1 MPEQSTSQPQ
11 PALSVQPTP
20 VPSNTPVAVPLLLV
34 ASLLLFA
41 AHCYRAGHIG
51 LAACSVVWSAAV
63 QLRSAWMR
71 PVYFFAL
78 LGIAAEWFAT
88 CNEFMQIRM
97 FTGEPWLRL
106 VLILCAV
113 AALTLGTALLI
124 GLGPG
129 KTWFGKREKHANR
142 QCMAF
147 ALVLLC
153 MLPVCL
159 KIPHMLLA
167 ERLVPGTGPLQT
179 LLAAL
184 WAALVC
190 GWLSNRAL
198 THKSRLLVWRL
209 FSAVFFGQFAL
220 ACLGFDLFAM
230 TGTLHI
236 PVPGVVVAG
245 AVYRGE
251 PGFMLLLFAATIL
264 LLGPAWCSHLCYF
277 GSWDAAAADARAFGH
292 SARKRRQAPRKGQKS
307 LLLHPVYFRLGM
319 LGLATGCA
327 LALKLSGAPL
337 SLAMGCAIL
346 LGLLLLP
353 CALFW
358 SRRYGQACYCT
369 LLCPLGL
376 VACLAG
382 RLAPW
387 RVRRTQDCTQ
397 CGACIRVCRYK
408 ALDMDRI
415 RSGAPGLSC
424 VLCRDCINACP
435 HQGMELVWA
444 KRRWHGHA
452 EGLFVSLASA
462 LHACFLFLA
471 MV

>member
-1 MPEQSTSQPQ
+1 MPQQSTSQSQ
-11 PALSVQPTP
+11 PALSVQPATVPSKTP
-20 VPSNTPVAVPLLLV
+20 VTVPLLLV

-41 AHCYRAGHIG
+41 AHCYRAGHMG
-51 LAACSVVWSAAV
+51 LAACSVVWIAAV
-63 QLRSAWMR
+63 QFRSAWMR
-71 PVYFFAL
+71 PVSFLAL

-88 CNEFMQIRM
+88 CNQFMQIRM
-97 FTGEPWLRL
+97 FAGEPWLRL

-113 AALTLGTALLI
+113 AAITLATALLI
-124 GLGPG
+124 ALEPG
-129 KTWFGKREKHANR
+129 KRWFSKGEKYMRR
-142 QCMAF
+142 QCAAF

-167 ERLVPGTGPLQT
+167 ERLVPGTGSLQA

-184 WAALVC
+184 WAVLVC

-198 THKSRLLVWRL
+198 AHKRRLLVWRL

-230 TGTLHI
+230 AETLHI

-277 GSWDAAAADARAFGH
+277 GSWDAAAADARASGH
-292 SARKRRQAPRKGQKS
+292 EAKDKGQKPI
-307 LLLHPVYFRLGM
+307 LLHPVFFRLGM

-327 LALKLSGAPL
+327 LALRLSGAPL
-337 SLAMGCAIL
+337 SLAMGCSIL

-353 CALFW
+353 CVLFW
-358 SRRYGQACYCT
+358 SRKYGQACYCT
-369 LLCPLGL
+369 ILCPLGL
-376 VACLAG
+376 VACVAG
-382 RLAPW
+382 RLSPW

-397 CGACIRVCRYK
+397 CGTCIRVCRYN

-415 RSGAPGLSC
+415 HRGSPGLSC
-424 VLCRDCINACP
+424 VLCRDCINVCP

-444 KRRWHGHA
+444 KRRWQGHA
-452 EGLFVSLASA
+452 QGLFVSLASA